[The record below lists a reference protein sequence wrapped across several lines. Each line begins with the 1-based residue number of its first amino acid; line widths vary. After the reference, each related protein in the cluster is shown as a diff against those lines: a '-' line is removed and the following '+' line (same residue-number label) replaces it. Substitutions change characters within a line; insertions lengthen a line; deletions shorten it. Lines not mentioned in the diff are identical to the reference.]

1 MTGYII
7 RRFLAMIP
15 VLIVVELIAF
25 SLIHIVPGDP
35 VAMMLGSEEARLD
48 DIVRVRRELGLDRP
62 FLQQLLSWVGN
73 TLKGDLGNT
82 LFQTRPVTQALASA
96 LPPTLSLAIMGQVL
110 ATILGVSMGV
120 LAAWYSHTWVDRA
133 TMVFA
138 VLGFSTPVFWVA
150 IMLMYLFGGWLG
162 WLPVV
167 GYSPMSDGIWPWL
180 SHLILPALAVGVIN
194 AAIIARMTRSS
205 MLEVLRNDYVRTA
218 RAKGLPENV
227 VLIRH
232 ALRNAFNPILTV
244 VGLSFAGV
252 VTGLIV
258 TETMFAIPG
267 VGRLAVVALFQR
279 DYPLI
284 QGIIL
289 YVAIGFVMVNL
300 IVDLLYGFFDPRIRY
315 A

>member
-205 MLEVLRNDYVRTA
+205 MLEVLRNDYIRTA

>member
-62 FLQQLLSWVGN
+62 FHQQLFSWVGN

-82 LFQTRPVTQALASA
+82 LFQTRPVTQALSSA
-96 LPPTLSLAIMGQVL
+96 LPPTLSLAILGQVL

-120 LAAWYSHTWVDRA
+120 LAAWYAHTWVDRA

-167 GYSPMSDGIWPWL
+167 GYSPMSDGIWPWF

-218 RAKGLPENV
+218 RAKGLSENV

-267 VGRLAVVALFQR
+267 IGRLAVVALFQR

-315 A
+315 G

>member
-48 DIVRVRRELGLDRP
+48 DIVRVRSELGLDRP